1 MPIHIPAGIHASRTK
16 ILSSYE
22 QLILVVHIES
32 RAKKSGRQMLIS
44 PVFVCALILPFLLMI
59 LHFSQ
64 IGLTDDLTFTV
75 ILLSVTVLTQD
86 IQY

>member
-1 MPIHIPAGIHASRTK
+1 MLQGK

-44 PVFVCALILPFLLMI
+44 PVFVCALDFHRLL
-59 LHFSQ
+59 
-64 IGLTDDLTFTV
+64 
-75 ILLSVTVLTQD
+75 
-86 IQY
+86 

>member
-44 PVFVCALILPFLLMI
+44 PVFGCALDFHRLL
-59 LHFSQ
+59 
-64 IGLTDDLTFTV
+64 
-75 ILLSVTVLTQD
+75 
-86 IQY
+86 